1 MPETVRIEV
10 GQPSRRA
17 RLLEDPANGI
27 SIAPAFPAEAGGAK
41 TSVGP
46 KFDSCCWEQ
55 RVIRTPEQL
64 GSQILHPTDHDLPK
78 LFSHREKR
86 ARERLRKLRLHLA
99 RILEILLSSM
109 FTCLSFI
116 D

>member
-1 MPETVRIEV
+1 MPEAVRIEV

-17 RLLEDPANGI
+17 GFLEYPANGI
-27 SIAPAFPAEAGGAK
+27 SIAPAFPEEAGGAK
-41 TSVGP
+41 SSVGP
-46 KFDSCCWEQ
+46 KFDPCRWEQ

-64 GSQILHPTDHDLPK
+64 GLQILHPTVHDLPK

-86 ARERLRKLRLHLA
+86 ALERLRELRLHLA
-99 RILEILLSSM
+99 RILENAALL
-109 FTCLSFI
+109 